1 MMQNRTGTLGLE
13 AACSAVSWTT
23 LDQKHL
29 WGRNYDFD
37 RLAEGTGMTFLPRG
51 LKYQGVVSDEKMPAP
66 HTAAYACAGVGIL
79 MEPTPVLYEGM
90 NEKGLMG
97 GQLYYRGF
105 ASYEKVSCPDEHSLQ
120 PPFLVYHL
128 LAQCASVEEAVL
140 WLRNKIKLADIPFFG
155 TVPPLHWSFHDV
167 SGETIVVEPDRDG
180 LHIYRDT
187 LGVMTNSPGYGWHRL
202 NLLNYAGLRDRDYPT
217 VELDGETLDQCFSG
231 SGFQGLPGDWSSPS
245 RFVRLAFMK
254 KYASKGRNEEE
265 GVSRM
270 LHLFRSAAFPLGMV
284 KVSHQSHVTE
294 LDRTVVPF
302 DYTVYTSIYCAESL
316 KAYWTTYENWRVQCL
331 ELGALLNRREPL
343 TISLGNEPDFL
354 DRTPR

>member
-1 MMQNRTGTLGLE
+1 
-13 AACSAVSWTT
+13 
-23 LDQKHL
+23 
-29 WGRNYDFD
+29 
-37 RLAEGTGMTFLPRG
+37 
-51 LKYQGVVSDEKMPAP
+51 
-66 HTAAYACAGVGIL
+66 
-79 MEPTPVLYEGM
+79 
-90 NEKGLMG
+90 
-97 GQLYYRGF
+97 
-105 ASYEKVSCPDEHSLQ
+105 
-120 PPFLVYHL
+120 
-128 LAQCASVEEAVL
+128 
-140 WLRNKIKLADIPFFG
+140 
-155 TVPPLHWSFHDV
+155 
-167 SGETIVVEPDRDG
+167 
-180 LHIYRDT
+180 
-187 LGVMTNSPGYGWHRL
+187 
-202 NLLNYAGLRDRDYPT
+202 
-217 VELDGETLDQCFSG
+217 
-231 SGFQGLPGDWSSPS
+231 
-245 RFVRLAFMK
+245 MK